1 MDSKNDGNQ
10 IKVIEHTTLN
20 SDRFDRQKRIAGWDQ
35 ELIKNAKVMVI
46 GAGAT
51 GNEVVKNLT
60 LCGVSTIYLIDY
72 DLIESSNLSRCVL
85 FNYTNS
91 LEKYK
96 ADVIKDT
103 CRNLNPDVKIMPI
116 KQELN
121 SIDKSLYKKCDVIC
135 SCLDNLEARLEA
147 NNYAYYYNIPFIDS
161 GIDEFYGSVQV
172 VYSGDKDAACLQ
184 CGISDK
190 DLELMWKKFSCT
202 GQELDPSDSET
213 ERIIASIIT
222 TTSIIGGIQSQQV
235 LKVLLGISSF
245 KKKHNWNP
253 KIGPPLVGKQLIYN
267 GISNEFIII
276 SKLKDPNCWTC
287 SFENNQIEG
296 R

>member
-1 MDSKNDGNQ
+1 MDSKKIRNK
-10 IKVIEHTTLN
+10 IKVIKETTAE
-20 SDRFDRQKRIAGWDQ
+20 SDRFDRQKRIGGWDQ
-35 ELIKNAKVMVI
+35 EKIKNARVMVI

-60 LCGVSTIYLIDY
+60 LCGIGTIYLIDY

-103 CRNLNPDVKIMPI
+103 CKNLNPEVEIIPI

-121 SIDKSLYKKCDVIC
+121 SINKDLYKKSDVIC

-147 NNYAYYYNIPFIDS
+147 NNYAYYNNVPFVDS
-161 GIDEFYGSVQV
+161 GIDEFFGSVQV
-172 VYSGDKDAACLQ
+172 VFSGDEDAACLQ

-190 DLELMWKKFSCT
+190 DLEIMWKKFSCT
-202 GQELDPSDSET
+202 GQELNPEDSET

-222 TTSIIGGIQSQQV
+222 TTSIIGGLQSQQV
-235 LKVLLGISSF
+235 LKIILGLSSF
-245 KKKHNWNP
+245 KKNGYWNP
-253 KIGPPLVGKQLIYN
+253 KIGEPLVGKQLIYN
-267 GISNEFIII
+267 GISNELLL
-276 SKLKDPNCWTC
+276 SQ
-287 SFENNQIEG
+287 S
-296 R
+296 

>member
-1 MDSKNDGNQ
+1 MDSKKNRNK
-10 IKVIEHTTLN
+10 IKVIKETTTE

-35 ELIKNAKVMVI
+35 EKIKKARVMVI

-60 LCGVSTIYLIDY
+60 LCGIGTIYLIDY

-103 CRNLNPDVKIMPI
+103 CKNLNPEVEIIPI

-121 SIDKSLYKKCDVIC
+121 SINKDLYKKSDVIC

-147 NNYAYYYNIPFIDS
+147 NNYAYYNNVPFVDS
-161 GIDEFYGSVQV
+161 GIDEFFGSVQV
-172 VYSGDKDAACLQ
+172 VFSGDKDAACLQ

-190 DLELMWKKFSCT
+190 DLEIMWKKFSCT
-202 GQELDPSDSET
+202 GQELNPEDSET

-235 LKVLLGISSF
+235 LKILLGLSSF
-245 KKKHNWNP
+245 KKKGYWNP
-253 KIGPPLVGKQLIYN
+253 KIGKPLVGKQLIYN
-267 GISNEFIII
+267 GILNEFIII

-287 SFENNQIEG
+287 SFQKRKIG
-296 R
+296 GK

>member
-1 MDSKNDGNQ
+1 MDSKKTQNR
-10 IKVIEHTTLN
+10 IKVIEESSTK

-35 ELIKNAKVMVI
+35 KKIKNARIMII

-60 LCGVSTIYLIDY
+60 LCGVGRIYLIDY

-91 LEKYK
+91 LKKYK

-103 CRNLNPDVKIMPI
+103 CKNLNPNVKIISI

-121 SIDKSLYKKCDVIC
+121 SIDKNLYKKSDVIC

-147 NNYAYYYNIPFIDS
+147 NNYAYYYNVPFVDS
-161 GIDEFYGSVQV
+161 GIDEFFGSVQV
-172 VYSGDKDAACLQ
+172 VYSGDKNAACLQ

-190 DLELMWKKFSCT
+190 DLEIMWKKFSCT
-202 GQELDPSDSET
+202 GQKLNTNDSET
-213 ERIIASIIT
+213 EGIIASIIT

-235 LKVLLGISSF
+235 LKILLGLSSF
-245 KKKHNWNP
+245 KTKGQWNP
-253 KIGPPLVGKQLIYN
+253 KIGEPLIGKQLIYN
-267 GISNEFIII
+267 GISNEFITI

-287 SFENNQIEG
+287 SYKG
-296 R
+296 

>member
-1 MDSKNDGNQ
+1 MDSEKAQDQ
-10 IKVIEHTTLN
+10 IKVIKETMID
-20 SDRFDRQKRIAGWDQ
+20 SDRFDRQKRIAGWNQ
-35 ELIKNAKVMVI
+35 EIIRNAKVMVI

-51 GNEVVKNLT
+51 GNEVVKNLA
-60 LCGVSTIYLIDY
+60 LCGVGTIYLIDY

-91 LEKYK
+91 VEKYK
-96 ADVIKDT
+96 ADVIKET
-103 CRNLNPDVKIMPI
+103 CKNLNPDVKIIPI

-121 SIDKSLYKKCDVIC
+121 SINKELYTQSDVVC

-161 GIDEFYGSVQV
+161 GIDEFFGSVQV
-172 VYSGDKDAACLQ
+172 VYSEDKDAACLQ

-190 DLELMWKKFSCT
+190 DLEIMWKKFSCT
-202 GQELDPSDSET
+202 GQELSSSDSET

-235 LKVLLGISSF
+235 LKVLLGSSSF
-245 KKKHNWNP
+245 KKNGKWNP
-253 KIGPPLVGKQLIYN
+253 KIGDPLIGKQLIYN
-267 GISNEFIII
+267 GISNEFINI
-276 SKLKDPNCWTC
+276 SKIKDPNCWTC
-287 SFENNQIEG
+287 SFEKQDIG
-296 R
+296 GK

>member
-1 MDSKNDGNQ
+1 MNSKKTRNQ
-10 IKVIEHTTLN
+10 IKVIDETSTEL
-20 SDRFDRQKRIAGWDQ
+20 DRFDRQKRIAGWDQ
-35 ELIKNAKVMVI
+35 EKIKNAKVMII

-51 GNEVVKNLT
+51 GNEVVKNLA
-60 LCGVSTIYLIDY
+60 LCGIGTIYLIDY

-96 ADVIKDT
+96 ADVIKET
-103 CRNLNPDVKIMPI
+103 CQNLNPEVKIIPI

-121 SIDKSLYKKCDVIC
+121 SIDKELYKKSDVIC

-147 NNYAYYYNIPFIDS
+147 NNYAYYYTVPFVDS
-161 GIDEFYGSVQV
+161 GIDELFGSVQV

-190 DLELMWKKFSCT
+190 DLEIMWKKFSCT
-202 GQELDPSDSET
+202 GQELNSANSET

-235 LKVLLGISSF
+235 LKILLGISNYNQF
-245 KKKHNWNP
+245 RHWNP
-253 KIGPPLVGKQLIYN
+253 KIGEPLIGKQLIYN
-267 GISNEFIII
+267 GITNEFIII
-276 SKLKDPNCWTC
+276 SKLKDPTCWTC
-287 SFENNQIEG
+287 SFKSKKYG
-296 R
+296 GK